1 MFRLRLP
8 LRKTHYSSAAPQRLD
23 RVHALTNGDPDSL
36 VDNANSQETRL
47 LARRACDVQFDA
59 RVFLQVSDHIEEI
72 ARLRVPARPE
82 HPNETFWLGAGRT
95 PEFLEAH
102 RRFDVIAED
111 RLPGLNVPREKQVNS
126 PAKQGFRKLGIGS
139 NVILNEFLKTS
150 GRYFRPGFFH

>member
-1 MFRLRLP
+1 ML
-8 LRKTHYSSAAPQRLD
+8 AA
-23 RVHALTNGDPDSL
+23 TDS
-36 VDNANSQETRL
+36 
-47 LARRACDVQFDA
+47 RRANRHVQFDTGLL
-59 RVFLQVSDHIEEI
+59 LQVSDHIEEI
-72 ARLRVPARPE
+72 ACLRIAAWPE

-150 GRYFRPGFFH
+150 GRYFRPGFSHVTGAIARRTRLAVCRSAG